1 MTTVK
6 IVISISAFLL
16 FNYRFIDAVKS
27 IEHQGNRTNFNYEHW
42 KLQASKSLRGK
53 IEFNER
59 SKNSRNNYYLIK
71 FFLICPLKFSFE
83 PCYSVADAYFR
94 LYSWISLLEIC

>member
-27 IEHQGNRTNFNYEHW
+27 IEYPDNRTNFNYEHW

-53 IEFNER
+53 IDFNER

-71 FFLICPLKFSFE
+71 FFPICPLKFSFE
-83 PCYSVADAYFR
+83 PCYSLPFIFLDSSVFV
-94 LYSWISLLEIC
+94 SL